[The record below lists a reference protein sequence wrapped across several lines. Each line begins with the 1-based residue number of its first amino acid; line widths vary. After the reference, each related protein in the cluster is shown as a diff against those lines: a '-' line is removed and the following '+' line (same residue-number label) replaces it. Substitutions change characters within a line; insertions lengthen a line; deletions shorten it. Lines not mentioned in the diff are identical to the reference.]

1 MSENNGKIVFP
12 AVVAFLLVLSVF
24 AFSGRG
30 SDGSALEINSG
41 TETGINANTGNAL
54 KVKVNSENE
63 TEIED
68 ESGDDNSGR
77 GENIREKIK
86 ERVETAKE
94 NFENRME
101 KAKELREK
109 FLEAKAKAAVSVD
122 AFVEA
127 REKLRNAKPNDR
139 NGLREGLRVRSRIA
153 LLNQVDAALK
163 NLQSLQQNGIAT
175 VDVNAAIE
183 FFLQEQVK
191 LQDENITASE
201 LVQVSK
207 EIKEYWQEHRFL
219 IKKRIGVEISARL
232 EALINKAQNFSMRI
246 SKVIEAL
253 HDLNKDTGLLERAQ
267 DKLDTDINLFV
278 ELNAKVKVAL
288 GEADSRKDVG
298 KLLDRAHGLLNEMNK
313 QLNMDFR
320 LMKGLFKATRELN
333 VSSNIE
339 AQTEQELIAEI
350 ESPNEDLV
358 RSEQEFESELEAEG
372 GDGQ

>member
-24 AFSGRG
+24 AFADRG
-30 SDGSALEINSG
+30 SGDSALEINSG
-41 TETGINANTGNAL
+41 TETGINADTGNAV
-54 KVKVNSENE
+54 KVKVNLENE

-77 GENIREKIK
+77 GENMRERIK

-101 KAKELREK
+101 KAKELRDK

-139 NGLREGLRVRSRIA
+139 NGLREDLRVRSRIA

-175 VDVNAAIE
+175 ADVNAAIE

-207 EIKEYWQEHRFL
+207 EIRDYWQGHRFL

-253 HDLNKDTGLLERAQ
+253 HDQNKDTSLLERAQ
-267 DKLDTDINLFV
+267 NKLDTDINLFV

-313 QLNMDFR
+313 QLNEDFR
-320 LMKGLFKATRELN
+320 LMKALFKATRELN

>member
-24 AFSGRG
+24 AFADRG
-30 SDGSALEINSG
+30 SGDSALEINSG
-41 TETGINANTGNAL
+41 TETGINADTGNAV
-54 KVKVNSENE
+54 KVKVNLENE

-77 GENIREKIK
+77 GENMRERIK

-101 KAKELREK
+101 KAKELRDK

-139 NGLREGLRVRSRIA
+139 NGLREDLRVRSRIA

-175 VDVNAAIE
+175 ADVNAAIE

-207 EIKEYWQEHRFL
+207 EIRDYWQEHRFL

-253 HDLNKDTGLLERAQ
+253 HDQNKDTSLLERAQ
-267 DKLDTDINLFV
+267 NKLDTDINLFV

-313 QLNMDFR
+313 QLNEDFR
-320 LMKGLFKATRELN
+320 LMKALFKATRELN